1 MVVDQSRMELAA
13 LLGLYYSTISR
24 LVNPV
29 DKHQKKRPDTNV
41 RCPGTYAHFFSDSPR
56 PHSGSPAL
64 HFSRWETPAGLNPRD
79 A

>member
-29 DKHQKKRPDTNV
+29 DKHQKKKPD
-41 RCPGTYAHFFSDSPR
+41 H
-56 PHSGSPAL
+56 
-64 HFSRWETPAGLNPRD
+64 PAGNFNPYAGQR
-79 A
+79 ALYFGF